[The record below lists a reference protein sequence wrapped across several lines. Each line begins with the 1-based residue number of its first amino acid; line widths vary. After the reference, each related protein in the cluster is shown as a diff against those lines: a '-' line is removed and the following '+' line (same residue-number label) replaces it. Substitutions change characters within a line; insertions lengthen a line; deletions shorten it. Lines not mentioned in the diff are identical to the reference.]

1 MEVYRIVHSKWSTTL
16 NAPGYAA
23 RWNSNGVFII
33 YTAENCSLAC
43 LENLVHR
50 NGFGLD
56 SDFNLLTVTIPNSV
70 KTIELKQSD
79 LSKGWNDL
87 SEKGHLI
94 CRSIGDNWIKNQQS
108 AILIVPSAIIL
119 NEKNVLINPNH
130 PDFKKIKFS
139 KQAFIFDKRLIK

>member
-1 MEVYRIVHSKWSTTL
+1 MNVY
-16 NAPGYAA
+16 GYEE